1 MKFVQYQV
9 ADIKMSPVVAEFIAL
24 VVFSALVMFVDYG
37 LTESL
42 STEGELSSFLIV
54 LRKFIPLRTINICY
68 VGFENTTG

>member
-9 ADIKMSPVVAEFIAL
+9 AHIKMSLVVAELAL

-37 LTESL
+37 STESL
-42 STEGELSSFLIV
+42 STEGELSSFLNV

-68 VGFENTTG
+68 VRFENTTG